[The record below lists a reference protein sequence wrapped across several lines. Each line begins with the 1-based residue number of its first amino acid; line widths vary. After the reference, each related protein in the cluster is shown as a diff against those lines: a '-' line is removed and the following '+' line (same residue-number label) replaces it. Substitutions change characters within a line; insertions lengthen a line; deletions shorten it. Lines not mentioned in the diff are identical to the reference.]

1 MDNQDGGSVSMFWPF
16 GRMRQDLAEKEE
28 QQKQQAHGKLKR
40 LHNGNNLLTS
50 SLKVPSE
57 ASIVIR
63 DIYQFI

>member
-1 MDNQDGGSVSMFWPF
+1 MDNQDGGSGSMFWPF
-16 GRMRQDLAEKEE
+16 RRMRQDLAEKEE
-28 QQKQQAHGKLKR
+28 QQKQQAHGKFKR

-50 SLKVPSE
+50 SLKVPPE